1 PWSFV
6 MELRPNVHVQ
16 AALLRAFVDYVEVP
30 IEADAAGRFV
40 RGTLP
45 VREFG
50 SLATLTFFLPKT
62 FKPSDSDANSKDS
75 RTLGLA
81 FYGLKLEP
89 ALAGAVDSLNGT
101 EVLSSAAQL
110 QQQPST

>member
-1 PWSFV
+1 
-6 MELRPNVHVQ
+6 MELRQNTHVQ

-30 IEADAAGRFV
+30 IEADGSGRFV
-40 RGTLP
+40 RGAVP

-62 FKPSDSDANSKDS
+62 FKPSDLDANSKDT

-89 ALAGAVDSLNGT
+89 ALASAVDSVNGA
-101 EVLSSAAQL
+101 EVLSSGPQL
-110 QQQPST
+110 QQQPSA